1 MFIYWAAIRKSTL
14 SIFLKEAGGIYQMLA
29 VLNYFYNSNEDE
41 LVPSKEQTFPIPL
54 LELIFLNFYFIFYF
68 SCTIEL

>member
-1 MFIYWAAIRKSTL
+1 
-14 SIFLKEAGGIYQMLA
+14 MLA

-68 SCTIEL
+68 SCNIEL